1 MNPAAVEEYPAIGL
15 NLSSDR
21 DKGIRYSQT
30 IKSSGDGFVVMPKVY
45 NVATGHFALPE
56 KHLSQNIAT
65 QYGSPTINLTMG
77 LFNTITPYTLLT
89 WGQFTNRLF
98 VVNSLEI
105 NYEYE
110 TAEATITEVKT
121 AAVQSTIKQNRT
133 RNYKR
138 NNDLL
143 FTAKQVALKPI
154 QLDNSIIIGTR
165 TINGSTMTTTSED
178 EGNITIQ
185 PQLTEDS
192 RLLVSIPNEVDAVP
206 SVDNNGHLLLT
217 FND

>member
-1 MNPAAVEEYPAIGL
+1 
-15 NLSSDR
+15 
-21 DKGIRYSQT
+21 
-30 IKSSGDGFVVMPKVY
+30 
-45 NVATGHFALPE
+45 
-56 KHLSQNIAT
+56 
-65 QYGSPTINLTMG
+65 MG

-89 WGQFTNRLF
+89 WGQFPNRKF

-110 TAEATITEVKT
+110 TTEATITEVKT

-138 NNDLL
+138 NSDLV
-143 FTAKQVALKPI
+143 FMAKQVALKPI
-154 QLDNSIIIGTR
+154 TLDNSIIIGTR
-165 TINGSTMTTTSED
+165 TINGSSMTTTSED

-185 PQLTEDS
+185 PQLTEES

-206 SVDNNGHLLLT
+206 TVNNNGHLILT